1 VPTCCTCHVLGY
13 YVPGTKKSLPQ
24 SPAMPQMRRRDHLG
38 PRFMGPPRPR
48 RISPHHHHHKRPMH
62 PMMVMLPN
70 QGQQMSPMNGFSPM
84 MQASPSTTSP
94 VVVTANTSAASPIS
108 EDDGLRSLLLQYASL
123 REKIT
128 KLKDS
133 NESKPK
139 STVASATATS
149 SSAQTLIKDVQ
160 HWPKDIIK
168 ALRKRKR
175 QSTISLKNNKM
186 KKPSPEMLK
195 KLKNLLA
202 NSTKLENNPKL
213 KAKIQTIS
221 ANLKMHQVP
230 RLNQI
235 QSFSRWT

>member
-1 VPTCCTCHVLGY
+1 
-13 YVPGTKKSLPQ
+13 
-24 SPAMPQMRRRDHLG
+24 
-38 PRFMGPPRPR
+38 
-48 RISPHHHHHKRPMH
+48 MH
-62 PMMVMLPN
+62 PMMVMLPG

-94 VVVTANTSAASPIS
+94 VVVTANNSAAAPTS

-128 KLKDS
+128 KLKDTKAS
-133 NESKPK
+133 PSP
-139 STVASATATS
+139 TVASATATS
-149 SSAQTLIKDVQ
+149 SFTAKRSSKMYS

-195 KLKNLLA
+195 KLKNF
-202 NSTKLENNPKL
+202 SQPPPKLEQTKTQS
-213 KAKIQTIS
+213 KIHYSPQ
-221 ANLKMHQVP
+221 LKMHQVP
-230 RLNQI
+230 HLNQNPELLEVDV
-235 QSFSRWT
+235 T